1 MEADLSN
8 PPDFDNTPDEDEI
21 FQGNRITRQV
31 ADSLA
36 VRPLSEDLLEF
47 AIRDRVH
54 CPSEE
59 IVSRQNRE
67 NVRQLHAALGN
78 WLGIEDTER
87 DVPNWYSPADLDML
101 KAVQE
106 RLEEQAEGV
115 LFTDDAEIQI
125 LVQSFRSYVEAR
137 RKALEA
143 IGS

>member
-106 RLEEQAEGV
+106 RLEEQAKGV

>member
-21 FQGNRITRQV
+21 FQGNRIIRQV

-87 DVPNWYSPADLDML
+87 DAPNWYSPADLDML